1 MKDFNCQGYVYSEDI
16 RIIIKWVVPIVILF
30 LGVVSFCCLR
40 IAIIEAEDRSANTI
54 VAVTCALLSGLMM
67 IGWKKAMITISLQ
80 YACTDNIIQNHSK
93 AEKNVVDVKYSIFI
107 SQTVIAGVTR
117 APWSERL
124 YLLSNEPML
133 YVPNHEGN
141 GMLVVQSLAK
151 KGVVILPINDATQ
164 SVIEQLTGNIVV
176 PTYPKV
182 AYIQR

>member
-1 MKDFNCQGYVYSEDI
+1 MKDSNYQGYVYSENNRIMI
-16 RIIIKWVVPIVILF
+16 RWVVPIVILF
-30 LGVVSFCCLR
+30 FGVASICFLR
-40 IAIIEAEDRSANTI
+40 MAIIDVEDKVISLI
-54 VAVTCALLSGLMM
+54 VAFTFALLSSLMI
-67 IGWKKAMITISLQ
+67 IGWKRAMITISLQ

-93 AEKNVVDVKYSIFI
+93 AEKNVVDVKHSMFI

-141 GMLVVQSLAK
+141 GMLVVQSIAK
-151 KGVVILPINDATQ
+151 KGVVVLPINKETQ
-164 SVIEQLTGNIVV
+164 STVEHLTGNLEIPV
-176 PTYPKV
+176 YPKV

>member
-1 MKDFNCQGYVYSEDI
+1 MKDSNYQGYVYSENNRIMI
-16 RIIIKWVVPIVILF
+16 RWVVPIVILF
-30 LGVVSFCCLR
+30 FGVASICFLR
-40 IAIIEAEDRSANTI
+40 MAIIDVEDKVISLIIAFTF
-54 VAVTCALLSGLMM
+54 ALLSGLMI
-67 IGWKKAMITISLQ
+67 IGWKRAMITISLQ

-93 AEKNVVDVKYSIFI
+93 AEKNVVDVKYSMFI

-151 KGVVILPINDATQ
+151 KGVVVLPINKETQ
-164 SVIEQLTGNIVV
+164 STVEHLTGNLEIPV
-176 PTYPKV
+176 YPKV